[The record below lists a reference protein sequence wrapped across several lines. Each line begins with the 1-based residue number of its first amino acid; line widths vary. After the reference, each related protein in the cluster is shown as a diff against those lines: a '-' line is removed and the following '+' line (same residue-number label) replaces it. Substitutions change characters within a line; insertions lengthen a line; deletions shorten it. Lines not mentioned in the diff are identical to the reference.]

1 MVSEVNCSPPGPSPV
16 IEQKSNQVK
25 PATQTNPP
33 VATTQ
38 ATSDTVTLTDIGSR
52 IDALAKSVEDTPITD
67 SAKVSQLRDAIESG
81 NYQVDAEV
89 VAEKF
94 NAIEQILSA
103 PGGKK

>member
-1 MVSEVNCSPPGPSPV
+1 MVSEVNSSPPGPSPV
-16 IEQKSNQVK
+16 IEQNSNQVK
-25 PATQTNPP
+25 PAAQTNPP
-33 VATTQ
+33 VAS
-38 ATSDTVTLTDIGSR
+38 AKPASDTVTLTDLGSQ
-52 IDALAKSVEDTPITD
+52 IDALAKSVESTPITD